1 MLNAVTVAE
10 KKLFRFTACYIY
22 LKFPASNLTIKQ
34 VFVYICK
41 NSFLF
46 LHADNLFPYMFR
58 RTTVFP
64 VQPQIHCWKKT
75 TQDCSTSLPLSYPF
89 LPIPPFPSAIWQVYC
104 CFFVCLF
111 ALCLFSFHP
120 SSLASPVRKTYL
132 PIALLKWW
140 LPAPAF
146 WCKKLKAKWLTLSPY
161 PPPPQKILI
170 EVYLLCTVQ
179 TKNSVNYYILSNRVQ
194 KCCHFNQ
201 WVLKFQL
208 SRYVMKYILK
218 CCIIERYSTFY
229 RLFLPQLQ
237 RGEFL

>member
-64 VQPQIHCWKKT
+64 VPPQIHCWKKT

-104 CFFVCLF
+104 CFFVCLLYVCF
-111 ALCLFSFHP
+111 LSTPPLWLLLSGNLSSHSTLKMVTASSCL
-120 SSLASPVRKTYL
+120 LM
-132 PIALLKWW
+132 
-140 LPAPAF
+140 
-146 WCKKLKAKWLTLSPY
+146 
-161 PPPPQKILI
+161 QKIKSKMI
-170 EVYLLCTVQ
+170 NTVPLPS
-179 TKNSVNYYILSNRVQ
+179 TPPKNINRSVLTVHSAN
-194 KCCHFNQ
+194 
-201 WVLKFQL
+201 
-208 SRYVMKYILK
+208 
-218 CCIIERYSTFY
+218 
-229 RLFLPQLQ
+229 
-237 RGEFL
+237 